1 MRGSL
6 FLARL
11 RYIMAYRPT
20 RPTCVRSPEAGTSPV
35 GDKIIMRKLMAAIL
49 LLLSI
54 AARGLDA
61 EDPSRAYQK
70 PNFSQLESQA
80 RDAVDWNTWLK
91 GLGSDVS
98 IRVNSNNRE
107 DSLRGVS
114 VSMERETKSGGH
126 GLLGLTWRH
135 REVANLELIHL
146 SDRLYVVA
154 HVSGTVSSKAPLG
167 NWHVKKEGPLP
178 AFYSGP
184 KVGTLV
190 DNVSVSQRVES
201 TTERD

>member
-1 MRGSL
+1 M
-6 FLARL
+6 
-11 RYIMAYRPT
+11 
-20 RPTCVRSPEAGTSPV
+20 
-35 GDKIIMRKLMAAIL
+35 MRKLMATIL
-49 LLLSI
+49 LLLST
-54 AARGLDA
+54 ATRGLEA
-61 EDPSRAYQK
+61 EDPSQDYEG
-70 PNFSQLESQA
+70 PDFSRLESQA

-91 GLGSDVS
+91 ELGADVS
-98 IRVNSNNRE
+98 VRVNTNDRE
-107 DSLRGVS
+107 GSLRGVS
-114 VSMERETKSGGH
+114 ISMESETESGGH

-154 HVSGTVSSKAPLG
+154 NVSGTVSSRAPLG
-167 NWHVKKEGPLP
+167 DWHVKNEGPLP

-190 DNVSVSQRVES
+190 ANVRVSDLVES